1 MFPLHYIAEILHAY
15 IYGVCLII
23 GVKWCK
29 TFSPYDL
36 QFNRNTSV
44 TDDGQT
50 DERTGRTTTMPI
62 ARPLL
67 KYGRIKTNL
76 CQIQHNVRAGKN
88 LYNLGKNILMQ

>member
-1 MFPLHYIAEILHAY
+1 
-15 IYGVCLII
+15 
-23 GVKWCK
+23 
-29 TFSPYDL
+29 
-36 QFNRNTSV
+36 
-44 TDDGQT
+44 
-50 DERTGRTTTMPI
+50 MPI